1 MWVYSKEVLIKS
13 GMQIAQA
20 GFSFDCMKTTQEYLM
35 YFKEFSGNQAEKCKQ
50 DACRDLFGA
59 SLIISA
65 VYTRVNRQILENVRK
80 RYTYGDLIMNELRR
94 VDVGARRAAPPL

>member
-1 MWVYSKEVLIKS
+1 MFRTDNVREVLIKS

-50 DACRDLFGA
+50 DACRDLFSA
-59 SLIISA
+59 SLGKG
-65 VYTRVNRQILENVRK
+65 EK
-80 RYTYGDLIMNELRR
+80 RFSPAAKMRSGRIFTF
-94 VDVGARRAAPPL
+94 GAKWAKFFQKTLDME

>member
-35 YFKEFSGNQAEKCKQ
+35 YFKEFSGNRAEKMQARCVPRFIQRFPNYISRIYPRKQ
-50 DACRDLFGA
+50 TN
-59 SLIISA
+59 S
-65 VYTRVNRQILENVRK
+65 RK
-80 RYTYGDLIMNELRR
+80 CSKKVHLWGFDYE
-94 VDVGARRAAPPL
+94 